1 MNKFNYLKKINLPY
15 QMGNM
20 KYIIIL
26 FMFSLLMISCE
37 KDENSCVPVP
47 ENNNGPCI
55 DSLLM
60 DSTSACF
67 DLYDPV
73 CGCDGVTY
81 SNSCYATIFGGVSSY
96 VSGECCE

>member
-96 VSGECCE
+96 VSGECCD

>member
-1 MNKFNYLKKINLPY
+1 MKKTLVISLVS
-15 QMGNM
+15 MVL
-20 KYIIIL
+20 I
-26 FMFSLLMISCE
+26 FMSCE

-47 ENNNGPCI
+47 EDNNGPCI
-55 DSLLM
+55 DSLLI

-96 VSGECCE
+96 ASGECCD

>member
-1 MNKFNYLKKINLPY
+1 MIKTLVISLVSMVFI
-15 QMGNM
+15 
-20 KYIIIL
+20 
-26 FMFSLLMISCE
+26 FMSCE

-47 ENNNGPCI
+47 EINNGPCI

-96 VSGECCE
+96 VSGECCD

>member
-81 SNSCYATIFGGVSSY
+81 GNSCYATIFGGVSSY
-96 VSGECCE
+96 VSGECCD

>member
-26 FMFSLLMISCE
+26 SMFSLLMISCE
-37 KDENSCVPVP
+37 KDENSCAPVP

-67 DLYDPV
+67 ALYDPV

-81 SNSCYATIFGGVSSY
+81 SNSCYATNFGGVSSY
-96 VSGECCE
+96 VSGECCD